1 VFSFGAVFVWLSDC
15 IGDGVEVQS
24 MQTTTG
30 ISDALG
36 RYLDLTSQQMQL
48 TASNMANVDTPGY
61 KTTGFDFERE
71 FVRQL
76 NDGVGADGLEGV
88 QAAVEQVDGLVARP
102 DGNNVSIDREG
113 IQLAKAQLKFRL
125 GEQLLKHEFA
135 GVMSAIHMDGK

>member
-1 VFSFGAVFVWLSDC
+1 
-15 IGDGVEVQS
+15 
-24 MQTTTG
+24 MQTTTA

-61 KTTGFDFERE
+61 KTQGIDFEHE
-71 FVRQL
+71 FTKQL
-76 NDGVGADGLEGV
+76 SESGSAPELEEV
-88 QAAVEQVDGLVARP
+88 QGSVQDVDGLVARP
-102 DGNNVSIDREG
+102 DGNNVSMDREG
-113 IQLAKAQLKFRL
+113 LQLAKTQLQFRL